1 MVGANAETDA
11 ELKLR
16 RTQELNLAGVATVE
30 AIKSRLSA
38 RADVEAVEVSQN
50 TAAIEING
58 RPPHSVEVLIKGGDE
73 AALATAL
80 FNLVGAGITYFGS
93 VTRQITDSQGHQQTI
108 RFSRPVEVPVF
119 VEFTLSVTANY
130 PADGDDRV
138 KAAILAWGADA
149 VIGRSVILLGSNA
162 LACVIDDIPGIT
174 SLSMKVGRAADELK
188 NENLQ
193 IEPSELPTF
202 DEANITIIK
211 E

>member
-38 RADVEAVEVSQN
+38 RADVEAVEVFQN

-119 VEFTLSVTANY
+119 VEFTLSVTADY

-174 SLSMKVGRAADELK
+174 SLGMKVGRAADELK